1 MENAPRIL
9 VVAAGQ
15 QTREKLESL
24 LAGSEAQLIFI
35 PQKPEAVEAEVG
47 REASLLLLDYDGD
60 IEAHLDFIRGVSKS
74 KKTRGLPV
82 FLLADDD
89 DRIIK
94 ALEVGVSGFIFKPLR
109 RSELLVRI
117 GAILRSLD
125 FPTPVSAQEVAL
137 GNILGLTQTL
147 VSTLD
152 FQEILYT
159 IVKRVAEV
167 VRVDRVSIVLVPDKP
182 DVGYVVATSDN
193 AEITHLRLDLNK
205 YPEIQHVLNTG
216 KSLVINNAETHPL
229 LDVVRTSV
237 TNRLSALT
245 LIPIVWEEKALGVF
259 FIRAA
264 THQGALTPRQMFVCK
279 ALVNATAVAL
289 HNARVLQKL
298 REESL
303 SSANARI
310 AVENRLESLKK
321 YADIFASSGDGIA
334 VFGPDGRT
342 LLTNP
347 GVEKILGYQEHEMI
361 GQPIWEVIFNQDREE
376 LIELYKQVTRGVS
389 LENRDVNVK
398 RKDGE
403 TRIVECSF
411 AALSDTGGA
420 ILVLF
425 RDVTEARIIKDELV
439 KTKNFLES
447 LIDTSIDP
455 IIAHDPKGTIILYN
469 SAAERLYGWRAE
481 EVLHNMSVKALYPGE
496 GARKIGK
503 MLRSDK
509 YGGVG
514 RLGPIRIDANNAKG
528 EVFPIS
534 LTAAFIYENGVHTAT
549 FGIFTDLRETVRVEK
564 QLARMQQQ
572 LAISEKQS
580 LIAELAG
587 ATAHELNQP
596 LTGVIGYAEYLLRM
610 LESNSELSHA
620 AEVIHR
626 EAERMAKIVRQI
638 GKLTRYETRSYV
650 GEQRILDL
658 DRASRADSENP
669 KEEEP

>member
-9 VVAAGQ
+9 VVEATPE
-15 QTREKLESL
+15 TRQDFKSVLK
-24 LAGSEAQLIFI
+24 GSEMEVRFI
-35 PQKPEAVEAEVG
+35 ERNLEAVE
-47 REASLLLLDYDGD
+47 EAIGQGGTLVVLDYEGDIGAHLEFISRLSKGEKTRALPLLLLANED
-60 IEAHLDFIRGVSKS
+60 ERV
-74 KKTRGLPV
+74 V
-82 FLLADDD
+82 
-89 DRIIK
+89 K
-94 ALEVGVSGFIFKPLR
+94 ALEIGISGFMFKPIKR
-109 RSELLVRI
+109 TELLIRI
-117 GAILRSLD
+117 RSLVGSLE
-125 FPTPVSAQEVAL
+125 FPVPISAQEIDL
-137 GNILGLTQTL
+137 GSILSLTQTL
-147 VSTLD
+147 VSSLD
-152 FQEILYT
+152 FQEILFT
-159 IVKRVAEV
+159 IVKKIAEV
-167 VRVDRVSIVLVPDKP
+167 VRVDRVSIVLVPDDR
-182 DVGYVVATSDN
+182 DVGYVVATSDD
-193 AEITHLRLDLNK
+193 AQITDLRLNLNK
-205 YPEIQHVLNTG
+205 YPEIQHVLNTK

-229 LDVVRTSV
+229 LDVVRSSV
-237 TNRLSALT
+237 TNRLTALT
-245 LIPIVWEEKALGVF
+245 LIPIVWEDRAFGVL
-259 FIRAA
+259 FIRAV
-264 THQGALTPRQMFVCK
+264 TDKGALTPRQMFVCK

-289 HNARVLQKL
+289 HNAQILQKL
-298 REESL
+298 REENL
-303 SSANARI
+303 SSTNARI
-310 AVENRLESLKK
+310 ETEKRLEALKK

-347 GVEKILGYQEHEMI
+347 SVEKIIGYREDEMI
-361 GQPIWEVIFNQDREE
+361 GQSIWEVIFKQDRDE
-376 LIELYKQVTRGVS
+376 LIEMYRKLTQGIPQ
-389 LENRDVNVK
+389 ENRDVNVK

-403 TRIVECSF
+403 TVILECSY

-425 RDVTEARIIKDELV
+425 RDVTDARRIKDELI

-469 SAAERLYGWRAE
+469 SAAERLYGWKAE
-481 EVLHNMSVKALYPGE
+481 DVLHKMSVKKLYPDE
-496 GARKIGK
+496 GARRIGK
-503 MLRSDK
+503 MLRSEK

-514 RLGPIRIDANNAKG
+514 RLGPIRIEANNASG

-549 FGIFTDLRETVRVEK
+549 FGIFSDLRETVRVER

-610 LESNSELSHA
+610 LKGNNELEHA

-626 EAERMAKIVRQI
+626 EADRMAKIVRQI

-658 DRASRADSENP
+658 DRASRSDSETP
-669 KEEEP
+669 KEEE